1 MREASKLPGLVMVIL
16 DGLNHSAVEAYLS
29 PVVACYAGAQKG
41 EAGRHL
47 AIVHPSQLAE
57 DDPYASLAILAWP
70 PNILLA
76 GVLAKDVTTIPPSP
90 EFWLHSPLICVEADR
105 ADSVKGTGKPAEAV
119 ASSANGWMEF
129 DLWRETRRSIPQRD
143 NPEFQKSWSTLA
155 DGELRLP
162 LGLRDCFRSYYEAMV
177 NWPTEPKVAL
187 LKAMENAVVPYF
199 VAKGATEKFLELA
212 GKIVSDREALRKHV
226 EVVEEALS

>member
-1 MREASKLPGLVMVIL
+1 MA
-16 DGLNHSAVEAYLS
+16 
-29 PVVACYAGAQKG
+29 
-41 EAGRHL
+41 
-47 AIVHPSQLAE
+47 
-57 DDPYASLAILAWP
+57 
-70 PNILLA
+70 
-76 GVLAKDVTTIPPSP
+76 
-90 EFWLHSPLICVEADR
+90 EAD
-105 ADSVKGTGKPAEAV
+105 KGTGKASAPV
-119 ASSANGWMEF
+119 ASADGWMEF
-129 DLWRETRRSIPQRD
+129 NLWHELRRSLPQKE

-162 LGLRDCFRSYYEAMV
+162 LALRDGFRSYYEAMV

-212 GKIVSDREALRKHV
+212 GKIVSDRAALRKHV

>member
-1 MREASKLPGLVMVIL
+1 M
-16 DGLNHSAVEAYLS
+16 
-29 PVVACYAGAQKG
+29 
-41 EAGRHL
+41 
-47 AIVHPSQLAE
+47 AE
-57 DDPYASLAILAWP
+57 TD
-70 PNILLA
+70 
-76 GVLAKDVTTIPPSP
+76 
-90 EFWLHSPLICVEADR
+90 
-105 ADSVKGTGKPAEAV
+105 KGTGKARRLWLRQMG
-119 ASSANGWMEF
+119 GWN
-129 DLWRETRRSIPQRD
+129 SICGGSCGDRLPQKE

-162 LGLRDCFRSYYEAMV
+162 LALRDGFRSYYEAMV